1 MVDTVTP
8 EVRSRMMAAV
18 KSRDTSTETSVR
30 KALHGIG
37 FRYRVHKRIG
47 RSRPDILLPKYSAA
61 IFVHGCFW
69 HGHAGCRYARMP
81 KSNVEFWAT
90 KIERNVARDARNEDE
105 MVAMGWRIALV
116 WECAIRDIGVTQV
129 RDQVADWLRGGG
141 ERLEVRSDD
150 PKVGTGR
157 RKTAR

>member
-18 KSRDTSTETSVR
+18 KSRDTSTETSIR
-30 KALHGIG
+30 KALHAIG

-47 RSRPDILLPKYSAA
+47 KSRPDFLLPKYSAA

-69 HGHAGCRYARMP
+69 HGHAECRYARIP
-81 KSNVEFWAT
+81 KSNVEFWTT

-105 MVAMGWRIALV
+105 LGAMGWRIALV
-116 WECAIRDIGVTQV
+116 WECAIRDLGVIQV
-129 RDQVADWLRGGG
+129 SHQIADWLRGGG
-141 ERLEVRSDD
+141 ERLEVRSDG
-150 PKVGTGR
+150 PTSGTVHR
-157 RKTAR
+157 NPR

>member
-18 KSRDTSTETSVR
+18 KSRDTSTETSIR
-30 KALHGIG
+30 KALHAIG

-47 RSRPDILLPKYSAA
+47 KSRPDFLLPKYSAA

-69 HGHAGCRYARMP
+69 HGHAECRYARIP
-81 KSNVEFWAT
+81 KSNVQFWTT

-105 MVAMGWRIALV
+105 LAAMGWRIALV
-116 WECAIRDIGVTQV
+116 WECAIRDLGVIQV
-129 RDQVADWLRGGG
+129 SHQIADWLRGGG
-141 ERLEVRSDD
+141 ERLEVRSDG
-150 PKVGTGR
+150 PTSGTVHR
-157 RKTAR
+157 NPR